1 MDKLLISVVLCTA
14 VIIASKTKTYMV
26 SLATGFTISFTS
38 FAKILV
44 SSATLIR
51 DGAQSS
57 TAAKTSISESET
69 KTLQTAKIVSL
80 QFAVRADLWLT
91 PGLVSAQT
99 PSISLQNA
107 TKQGRSR
114 IALAAKRR

>member
-1 MDKLLISVVLCTA
+1 MDKLLISVVWCTA
-14 VIIASKTKTYMV
+14 VIIASKTKILMV
-26 SLATGFTISFTS
+26 LLATELIINFTS

-44 SSATLIR
+44 SSATQIR
-51 DGAQSS
+51 DGAQNS

-69 KTLQTAKIVSL
+69 KTLQTAKIVSQ
-80 QFAVRADLWLT
+80 QFAVHADLWLT

-99 PSISLQNA
+99 PSISLQNT